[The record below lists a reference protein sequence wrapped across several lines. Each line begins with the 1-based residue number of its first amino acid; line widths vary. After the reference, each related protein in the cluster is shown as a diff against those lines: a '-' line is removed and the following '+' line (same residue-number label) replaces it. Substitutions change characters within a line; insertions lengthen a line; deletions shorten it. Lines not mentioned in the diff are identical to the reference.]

1 MARLV
6 DIAPNFVSELE
17 SALES
22 EGHGHLK
29 PQVRAAEIDRCT
41 YDKSVNAGYI
51 YLRREEGGGEIP
63 RPATLVAET
72 APFLHV
78 GFNVDLD
85 HNGDVLG
92 IELLGRDDIFSKL
105 RASGAL

>member
-29 PQVRAAEIDRCT
+29 PQLRAAEIDHCT

-51 YLRREEGGGEIP
+51 YLRRKEANGEVP
-63 RPATLVAET
+63 RSATLIAET
-72 APFLHV
+72 APFLQV

-85 HNGDVLG
+85 YNGDVLG
-92 IELLGRDDIFSKL
+92 IELLGRDDVFNK
-105 RASGAL
+105 